1 MRALL
6 SVLSAAVLVL
16 LVVAVAL
23 PLLRPMESLPWYD
36 LGALRTGDL
45 LLFNTCSAGSDLIK
59 FALRTPYVHVGLVA
73 RDGRGRVFLFDTGLK
88 GTRLRL
94 LSRRLAAYKNEIC
107 VVRPLL
113 YNGAGG
119 ADGAGGVNES
129 AFRAVVRELLGQ
141 PYSYNVVPL
150 CLSAWLGRAAPIPRR
165 WEAPKHG
172 RVCTELVADV
182 YGKLGVLDLSGLDSQ
197 QLTPR
202 DYTVGS
208 APLPFMAG
216 FALGKE
222 YRLN

>member
-6 SVLSAAVLVL
+6 SALSAAVLVL

-36 LGALRTGDL
+36 LEALRTGDL

-59 FALRTPYVHVGLVA
+59 FVLRTPYVHVGLVA

-94 LSRRLAAYKNEIC
+94 LSRRLVASRNEIC
-107 VVRPLL
+107 VVRPLRR
-113 YNGAGG
+113 AGG
-119 ADGAGGVNES
+119 GGVKES
-129 AFRAVVRELLGQ
+129 AFRAVVQELLGQ

-165 WEAPKHG
+165 GEAPKHG

-182 YGKLGVLDLSGLDSQ
+182 YGRLGVLDLSGLDSQ

-208 APLPFMAG
+208 APLPFVGG
-216 FALGKE
+216 FALGQE